1 MAQSAGGSPRRSS
14 MVFAMCLIACG
25 IFFLILNLRP
35 ELDLGSFVYRY
46 WPVILIVLGVATLLD
61 RMRSGAQGGR
71 DSGWIVGLVV
81 FFLILAAISAGGLR
95 HHRGEVSADVSHN
108 SKTVDAQGATMVIA
122 TLDVGA
128 GELNLSGGASH
139 LLESNFDYNEVEG
152 VPDVKYYTS
161 GTTGNLTIDQHHDGG
176 IHWGNEENRWELKF
190 ADDTPMELNLK
201 MGAGE
206 GDLHMQGIQLTR
218 LQVEMGAGELN
229 LDLTGPWKRDFTG
242 TIHGGV
248 GEATI
253 RLPKDVGVM
262 VHASG
267 GIGSVD
273 ASGLHENGDQYTNDA
288 YMKSPITLRINV
300 EGGIGQIN
308 LICEK

>member
-1 MAQSAGGSPRRSS
+1 MAQTAGGSPRRSS
-14 MVFAMCLIACG
+14 LVFAMCLIAFG

-35 ELDLGSFVYRY
+35 DLDLSFFVYRY

-61 RMRSGAQGGR
+61 RMRSGTQGGR
-71 DSGWIVGLVV
+71 DSGWIVGLIV
-81 FFLILAAISAGGLR
+81 FFLILAAVSAGPLR
-95 HHRGEVSADVSHN
+95 HHRGSVSADVLHD
-108 SKTVDAQGATMVIA
+108 SKTIDLQGATSVIA
-122 TLDVGA
+122 SLNVGA
-128 GELNLSGGASH
+128 GELDLSGGASH
-139 LLESNFDYNEVEG
+139 LLESKFDYNEVEG
-152 VPDVKYYTS
+152 APEVKYYTS
-161 GTTGNLTIDQHHDGG
+161 GTTGNLSVEQRHEGG
-176 IHWGNEENRWELKF
+176 IHWGNESNHWELKL
-190 ADDTPMELNLK
+190 ADDTPMELTVK

-206 GDLHMQGIQLTR
+206 GDLHMQGLQLTR

-229 LDLTGPWKRDFTG
+229 LDLSGPWKKDFTG

-248 GEATI
+248 GEATV
-253 RLPKDVGVM
+253 RLPNDVGVI

-273 ASGLHENGDQYTNDA
+273 ASGLHESGDEYTNDA
-288 YMKSPITLRINV
+288 YGKSPITLRITV